1 MNPFKRILFPIE
13 FSKGD
18 DAVAPFV
25 LSFAQRYQA
34 ELILLHVY
42 LPPSQIYFGME
53 GMYPEAFDSSVQTVP
68 LHSRLCSFAETHFPK
83 STTEC
88 VVETGDAA
96 VTITQWAK
104 EHHVDLIAM
113 PTHGYGLFRRT
124 LLGSVTAKVLHD
136 SPIPVWTSAHAPEP
150 SHRAHPQPRGILCA
164 LDMRPEG
171 IRTLEVAVGIA
182 RDAGANLELVHVPAE
197 TVSAE
202 AAEQHMQEMLARV
215 GNLEGIGLRQSPWLT
230 PKAESEEGGVA
241 EGVRMLALQKRSD
254 LVVIGRGAIHTT
266 LGRLHSH
273 CYEIIRESPC
283 PVLSV

>member
-1 MNPFKRILFPIE
+1 
-13 FSKGD
+13 
-18 DAVAPFV
+18 
-25 LSFAQRYQA
+25 
-34 ELILLHVY
+34 
-42 LPPSQIYFGME
+42 
-53 GMYPEAFDSSVQTVP
+53 
-68 LHSRLCSFAETHFPK
+68 
-83 STTEC
+83 
-88 VVETGDAA
+88 
-96 VTITQWAK
+96 
-104 EHHVDLIAM
+104 
-113 PTHGYGLFRRT
+113 
-124 LLGSVTAKVLHD
+124 
-136 SPIPVWTSAHAPEP
+136 
-150 SHRAHPQPRGILCA
+150 
-164 LDMRPEG
+164 MRPEG

-215 GNLEGIGLRQSPWLT
+215 GSFEGIGMRQSPWLT
-230 PKAESEEGGVA
+230 PKAESEGGGVA